1 MEWRFLSFMRKN
13 LPLLS
18 PGLLFIISYVF
29 VISIGTIL
37 LKMPWATTVDD
48 ILWEDALFTATSAM
62 CVTGLVVV
70 DTGTFFSIYGQL
82 VILGLIQIGG
92 LGIMTFAALVFLSTG
107 ARISIRQHAFIR
119 ETYAPEHVKDIKH
132 LVKFIFFFT
141 IITEVIGAFLL
152 SASWQA
158 SFSFGENV
166 YYSFFH
172 SISAFCN
179 AGFSLFPDSFM
190 QFYNHI
196 ALNLTV
202 TSLIILGGLGFP
214 VIQEIRSA
222 IKSGMRNRFS
232 LHTKLVLTV
241 SLILIILGA
250 VFFWAIEHDSYMAG
264 MAIRDQFLVSYFQSV
279 TARTAGFNTV
289 DFNLLSNAT
298 LMFFI
303 ILMFIGGSPG
313 SCAGGIKTTSI
324 AALFVVM
331 WNRLN
336 GRETYN
342 IAKATL
348 PRETVS
354 RAITIF
360 IVSITFIIVIVSLL
374 LITQL
379 GDISHP
385 QSRGMFLEYLFET
398 VSAFGTVGLSMGPT
412 AKMDAAGK
420 ISIIAAMF
428 VGRVG
433 ILSLVYLMTQRR
445 SAARYRFAEENILIG

>member
-1 MEWRFLSFMRKN
+1 MI
-13 LPLLS
+13 S
-18 PGLLFIISYVF
+18 PGLLFIISYVLT
-29 VISIGTIL
+29 ISIGTML
-37 LKMPWATTVDD
+37 LKMPRATTGGE
-48 ILWEDALFTATSAM
+48 IMWEDALFTATSAM

-82 VILGLIQIGG
+82 VILALIQIGG
-92 LGIMTFAALVFLSTG
+92 LGIMTFAALIFLSAG
-107 ARISIRQHAFIR
+107 SRMSIRQHAFIR
-119 ETYAPEHVKDIKH
+119 DTYVPEHIQDIKH
-132 LVKFIFFFT
+132 LVGFIFFFT
-141 IITEVIGAFLL
+141 LTCEVLGAFFL
-152 SASWQA
+152 STSWQG
-158 SFSFGENV
+158 SFSFGKNV

-172 SISAFCN
+172 SVSAFCN
-179 AGFSLFPDSFM
+179 AGFALFPDNLM
-190 QFYNHI
+190 QFYDNSI
-196 ALNLTV
+196 LNLTV

-214 VIQEIRSA
+214 VIRELHSA
-222 IKSGMRNRFS
+222 IRGGTRRRFS
-232 LHTKLVLTV
+232 LHTKLVLGV
-241 SLILIILGA
+241 SLTLIIIGT
-250 VFFWAIEHDSYMAG
+250 VFFWAIERDSYMTG
-264 MAIRDQFLVSYFQSV
+264 MTLKDQLLVSYFQSV
-279 TARTAGFNTV
+279 TARTAGFNTAK
-289 DFNLLSNAT
+289 FNLLSNAT

-324 AALFVVM
+324 AALFVVI
-331 WNRLN
+331 WNRLH

-379 GDISHP
+379 GDLSHD
-385 QSRGMFLEYLFET
+385 QSRGLFLEYLFET
-398 VSAFGTVGLSMGPT
+398 VSAFGTVGLSMGST
-412 AKMDAAGK
+412 AKIDAVGK
-420 ISIIAAMF
+420 IFIITAMF

-433 ILSLVYLMTQRR
+433 ILSLIYLMTQKR